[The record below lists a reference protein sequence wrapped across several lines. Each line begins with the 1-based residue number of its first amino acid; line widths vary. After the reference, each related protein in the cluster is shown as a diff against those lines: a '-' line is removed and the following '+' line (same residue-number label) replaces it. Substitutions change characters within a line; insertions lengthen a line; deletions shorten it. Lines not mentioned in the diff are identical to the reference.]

1 MLHKLEEDYERRL
14 RNIEDSIACR
24 FNEQSQR
31 CLDMLAQAERRREEA
46 GERMRIWN
54 DKMERKVKEVVEQNV
69 SIKIQLDSYKTKQL
83 NTDR

>member
-14 RNIEDSIACR
+14 RALEDAMACR
-24 FNEQSQR
+24 FDEQAQR
-31 CLDMLAQAERRREEA
+31 CHDMVVQAERRREEA
-46 GERMRIWN
+46 GERTRIWN

-83 NTDR
+83 